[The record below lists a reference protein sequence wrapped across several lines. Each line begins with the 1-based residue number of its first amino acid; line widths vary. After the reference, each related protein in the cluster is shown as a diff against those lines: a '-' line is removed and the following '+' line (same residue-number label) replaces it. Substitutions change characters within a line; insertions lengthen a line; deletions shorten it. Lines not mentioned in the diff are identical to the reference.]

1 MLNISFLPEH
11 IITIGSFAITNSLLV
26 SWLAMAILIVF
37 AYFATRKMKTVPSG
51 IQNFA
56 EIIIEALYNLV
67 ESVTG
72 NDKQTKKFIP
82 VVATIF
88 LFVLLANWLGLIPG
102 VGSIGIWEE
111 GHNGEKIL
119 VPLFRS
125 TSADLN
131 FTLALAI
138 ISVGAAQI
146 FGIAALGLFK
156 YGGKFINL
164 KNPILFFVGILELIG
179 ETAKMVSFSFRL
191 FGNVF
196 AGEVLLLVISFLV
209 PYLVPLPFYFLEVI
223 VGVIQAFIFAM
234 LTLVFLKM
242 AVTPHGEH

>member
-1 MLNISFLPEH
+1 MLNISFLPE
-11 IITIGSFAITNSLLV
+11 IITTIGSLAITNSLLI
-26 SWLAMAILIVF
+26 SWVAMIILIVF
-37 AYFATRKMKTVPSG
+37 AYFATRKMRTVPSG
-51 IQNFA
+51 LQNFA
-56 EIIIEALYNLV
+56 EVIIEGLYNLV

-72 NDKQTKKFIP
+72 DDKQTKKFLP

-102 VGSIGIWEE
+102 VGSLGIWEE
-111 GHNGEKIL
+111 WPEGTIF

-138 ISVGAAQI
+138 ISVGAAQV
-146 FGIAALGLFK
+146 FGVAALGVFK
-156 YGGKFINL
+156 YGKKFVNF

-179 ETAKMVSFSFRL
+179 ETAKMISFSFRL

-196 AGEVLLLVISFLV
+196 AGEVLLLVISFLA
-209 PYLVPLPFYFLEVI
+209 PYAVPLPFYFLEVI

-242 AVTPHGEH
+242 AVTPHEEH

>member
-1 MLNISFLPEH
+1 MLNISFLPEK
-11 IITIGSFAITNSLLV
+11 IIEIGSFTITNSLII
-26 SWLAMAILIVF
+26 SWVAMAILIIIAF
-37 AYFATRKMKTVPSG
+37 FATKKMKMVPNG
-51 IQNFA
+51 IQNFM
-56 EIIIEALYNLV
+56 EMVIEWLYNLI

-72 NDKQTKKFIP
+72 NEKQTKKFLPI
-82 VVATIF
+82 VATIF
-88 LFVLLANWLGLIPG
+88 LLVLFCNWLGLIPG
-102 VGSIGIWEE
+102 VGSLGIWEE
-111 GHNGEKIL
+111 GPEGEIL

-138 ISVGAAQI
+138 MSVGAAQI
-146 FGIAALGLFK
+146 FGVSTLGLFK
-156 YGGKFINL
+156 YGKKFINF

-209 PYLVPLPFYFLEVI
+209 PYVVPLPFYFLEVI
-223 VGVIQAFIFAM
+223 VGVIQAFIFSM

-242 AVTPHGEH
+242 AVTQHDEH

>member
-1 MLNISFLPEH
+1 MLNISFLPEK
-11 IITIGSFAITNSLLV
+11 ITTIGSFEITNSLLI
-26 SWLAMAILIVF
+26 SWTAMAILIVF
-37 AYFATRKMKTVPSG
+37 AYFATRKMKMVPNG

-56 EIIIEALYNLV
+56 EVAIEGLYNLV

-72 NDKQTKKFIP
+72 NDKETKKFIP
-82 VVATIF
+82 IVATIF
-88 LFVLLANWLGLIPG
+88 LLVLFVNWLGLIPG
-102 VGSIGIWEE
+102 VGSIGLWEKGPE
-111 GHNGEKIL
+111 GKIL

-138 ISVGAAQI
+138 MSVGAAQF
-146 FGIAALGLFK
+146 FGIAALGAFK
-156 YGGKFINL
+156 YGKKFINL

-191 FGNVF
+191 FGNIF
-196 AGEVLLLVISFLV
+196 AGEVLLLVISFLA
-209 PYLVPLPFYFLEVI
+209 PYFVPLPFYFLEVV
-223 VGVIQAFIFAM
+223 VGAIQAFIFAM

-242 AVTPHGEH
+242 AVTPHEEH

>member
-11 IITIGSFAITNSLLV
+11 IITIGSFTITNSLLI
-26 SWLAMAILIVF
+26 SWIAMAILIVF
-37 AYFATRKMKTVPSG
+37 AYFATRKMRTVPNG
-51 IQNFA
+51 LQNFA
-56 EIIIEALYNLV
+56 EVIIEGLYNLV

-72 NDKQTKKFIP
+72 NDKQTKKFFP

-88 LFVLLANWLGLIPG
+88 LFVLLCNWLGLIPG
-102 VGSIGIWEE
+102 VGSIGLWEE
-111 GHNGEKIL
+111 GHGEKIL

-131 FTLALAI
+131 FTLALAVM
-138 ISVGAAQI
+138 SVGAAQA
-146 FGIAALGLFK
+146 FGIAALGVYK
-156 YGGKFINL
+156 YGKKFINL
-164 KNPILFFVGILELIG
+164 KNPILFFVGILELTG

-191 FGNVF
+191 FGNIF
-196 AGEVLLLVISFLV
+196 AGEVLLLVISFLA
-209 PYLVPLPFYFLEVI
+209 PYIVPLPFYFLEVI

-242 AVTPHGEH
+242 AVTPHEEH

>member
-11 IITIGSFAITNSLLV
+11 IITIGSFEITNSLLI
-26 SWLAMAILIVF
+26 SWVAMAILIIF
-37 AYFATRKMKTVPSG
+37 AYLATRKMRIVPSG
-51 IQNFA
+51 FQNFM
-56 EIIIEALYNLV
+56 EVIIEALYNLI

-72 NDKQTKKFIP
+72 NDKQSKKFFPI
-82 VVATIF
+82 VATIF

-102 VGSIGIWEE
+102 VGSIGLREE
-111 GHNGEKIL
+111 HNGEEII

-138 ISVGAAQI
+138 MSVGAAQI
-146 FGIAALGLFK
+146 FGVAALGIFK

-164 KNPILFFVGILELIG
+164 KNPILFFVGLLELIG

>member
-11 IITIGSFAITNSLLV
+11 IITIGSFAITNSLLI
-26 SWLAMAILIVF
+26 SWIAMAILIIF
-37 AYFATRKMKTVPSG
+37 AYFATRKMRTVPSG
-51 IQNFA
+51 LQNFA
-56 EIIIEALYNLV
+56 EVIIEALYNLI
-67 ESVTG
+67 EGVTG
-72 NDKQTKKFIP
+72 NDKQTKKFFP

-88 LFVLLANWLGLIPG
+88 LLVLLANWLGLIPG
-102 VGSIGIWEE
+102 VGSIGLWEE
-111 GHNGEKIL
+111 GPEGTKL

-138 ISVGAAQI
+138 MSVGAAQI
-146 FGIAALGLFK
+146 FGVAALGAFK
-156 YGGKFINL
+156 YGKKFINF

-191 FGNVF
+191 FGNIF

-209 PYLVPLPFYFLEVI
+209 PYVVPLPFYFLEVI

-242 AVTPHGEH
+242 AVTPHEEH

>member
-11 IITIGSFAITNSLLV
+11 IITIGSFAITNSLLI
-26 SWLAMAILIVF
+26 SWVAMAILIVF
-37 AYFATRKMKTVPSG
+37 AYFATRKMRTVPSG

-56 EIIIEALYNLV
+56 EVIIEGLYNLI

-72 NDKQTKKFIP
+72 NDRQTKKFFPI
-82 VVATIF
+82 VATIF

-102 VGSIGIWEE
+102 VGSVGLWEE
-111 GHNGEKIL
+111 GPEGEVL

-138 ISVGAAQI
+138 MSVGAAQF
-146 FGIAALGLFK
+146 FGICSLGIYK
-156 YGGKFINL
+156 YGKKFINF

-191 FGNVF
+191 FGNIF

-209 PYLVPLPFYFLEVI
+209 PYVVPLPFYFLEVI

-242 AVTPHGEH
+242 AVTSHAEH